1 MTTRA
6 HFVGAGWGE
15 EGILTHI
22 IFHYSEIEKIPSVHS
37 EGGLDGLRQDIGL
50 AMEYLSLLSWSWGR
64 VHFAIVLMYIFSA
77 HFG

>member
-1 MTTRA
+1 M
-6 HFVGAGWGE
+6 GE

-22 IFHYSEIEKIPSVHS
+22 IFHYSEREKIPSVHF
-37 EGGLDGLRQDIGL
+37 EGGLDGVRQDLGL